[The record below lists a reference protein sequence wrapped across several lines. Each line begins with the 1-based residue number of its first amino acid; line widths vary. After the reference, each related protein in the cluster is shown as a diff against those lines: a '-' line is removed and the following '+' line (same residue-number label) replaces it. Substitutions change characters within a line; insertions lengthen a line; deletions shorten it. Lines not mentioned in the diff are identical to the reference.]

1 MLAFWGSV
9 LALFVSVLLL
19 VFAAAPYYRKYIAGG
34 VCKSTAK
41 LNGKVVVIT
50 GANAGIGKETAKD
63 FAGRGARVILACR
76 DMAKAETAACEIR
89 SKTGNQQVIA
99 RKLDLANTKSIRE
112 FAENFLKGHFL
123 LTFLLLERLK
133 QSAPGRIVNVSSL
146 AHHGGRIRFH
156 DLQGEKCYNRALAYC
171 HSKLANILFTRELAR
186 RLQGTDI
193 TVNAVYPGIVSTEL
207 TRHSP
212 VLDTLR
218 KSVPFLLKTPPEG
231 AQTSV
236 YCAVAEEL
244 ESVTGKYFRAI
255 GHLEGEAFP
264 GSAHTCQEICLNKAS
279 AIYEESH
286 FMENKNGYFQGRREH
301 SKHCPRT
308 ASHREI
314 MDKVFIAG
322 WFQQQRPR
330 SS

>member
-112 FAENFLKGHFL
+112 FAENFLKEEKELHILINNAGVMLHPYSKTADGFEMHFSVNYLGHFL

-244 ESVTGKYFRAI
+244 ESVTGKYFSDCKPAYVS
-255 GHLEGEAFP
+255 P
-264 GSAHTCQEICLNKAS
+264 
-279 AIYEESH
+279 
-286 FMENKNGYFQGRREH
+286 QGRNDE
-301 SKHCPRT
+301 T
-308 ASHREI
+308 AKQLWTVSCELLGI
-314 MDKVFIAG
+314 QWG
-322 WFQQQRPR
+322 
-330 SS
+330 

>member
-63 FAGRGARVILACR
+63 FAGR
-76 DMAKAETAACEIR
+76 
-89 SKTGNQQVIA
+89 
-99 RKLDLANTKSIRE
+99 
-112 FAENFLKGHFL
+112 GHFL